1 MSLAGEQVATYNCK
15 SVLAAD
21 KSMNTKGPQ
30 EAISS
35 HHEHINSPTV
45 KLQSS
50 QKGMAKDGY
59 KIPQTTLNPIKHKLH
74 HFTLSIAF
82 LNKSSLFLKATYESI
97 QGFMS

>member
-1 MSLAGEQVATYNCK
+1 
-15 SVLAAD
+15 
-21 KSMNTKGPQ
+21 MNTKGPQ

-35 HHEHINSPTV
+35 HHSPTV

-59 KIPQTTLNPIKHKLH
+59 KIPQTTLDPIKHKLH
-74 HFTLSIAF
+74 DFTLSIAF